1 MGRLSSYYIC
11 LSSYHCVLI
20 FSVSVSDA
28 KRALEN
34 EFVSLL
40 EAFCNQKWKGD
51 PPKVPLKTV
60 FVSNR
65 PTGQSNVGQT
75 KHLVS
80 KPMEILVKPL
90 REIGIDVV
98 N

>member
-1 MGRLSSYYIC
+1 M
-11 LSSYHCVLI
+11 

-40 EAFCNQKWKGD
+40 EAFCNQILSIIIYWKGD
-51 PPKVPLKTV
+51 PPKVPLKTVAV

-80 KPMEILVKPL
+80 KPMEILVKPF

-98 N
+98 I

>member
-1 MGRLSSYYIC
+1 M
-11 LSSYHCVLI
+11 

-40 EAFCNQKWKGD
+40 EAFRNQILTIYHLCWKGD
-51 PPKVPLKTV
+51 PPKVPLKTVAV

-80 KPMEILVKPL
+80 KPMEILVKPF

-98 N
+98 V

>member
-1 MGRLSSYYIC
+1 M
-11 LSSYHCVLI
+11 
-20 FSVSVSDA
+20 
-28 KRALEN
+28 
-34 EFVSLL
+34 
-40 EAFCNQKWKGD
+40 
-51 PPKVPLKTV
+51 PLKTVAV

-80 KPMEILVKPL
+80 KPMEILVKPF

-98 N
+98 V